1 MIIIHV
7 EVHDMLLIDGHLDL
21 AMNALLW
28 NRDLTQSVFEIR
40 RREAGMT
47 QKGRAMGTVAFPEM
61 RKGEVGVCLATVIA
75 RIARKGNP
83 YTGYN
88 SPEIAYAAAQGQL
101 AYYRILESQGK
112 VRMIKDWETLNAHA
126 EEWLNGP
133 HEDTPLGFILSMEGA
148 DPIINPEQLKSW
160 WEDGLRVVSLSHYG
174 VSTYAH
180 GTGTRGGLTPLGR
193 ELLEEMHSIG
203 MILDVTHLSEE
214 SFWEALDL
222 FPGPVIASHNN
233 CRALVPGDRQFSDEQ
248 IKALIKRD
256 TVIGVALDAWMLYPG
271 WIKGKTPNTV
281 VDMRSVADQIDHIC
295 RLAGNC
301 RHAAIGSDLDGG
313 YGKEQCPHDLDTIAD
328 LQKIPVLLEK
338 RGYSEEDIRRI
349 MHGNWLRL
357 FRKAWS

>member
-1 MIIIHV
+1 
-7 EVHDMLLIDGHLDL
+7 MLLIDGHLDL
-21 AMNALLW
+21 AMNALIL
-28 NRDLTQSVFEIR
+28 NRDLSKSVYEIR
-40 RREAGMT
+40 RQEAGMT
-47 QKGRAMGTVAFPEM
+47 DKGRGMGTVAFPEM

-83 YTGYN
+83 LTGYN
-88 SPEIAYAAAQGQL
+88 SPEIAYAMAQGQL
-101 AYYRILESQGK
+101 AYYRILESQGV
-112 VRMIKDWETLNAHA
+112 VRIIKDRETLNAHV
-126 EEWLNGP
+126 EDWLNEPRGDAP
-133 HEDTPLGFILSMEGA
+133 FGFILSMEGA

-193 ELLEEMHSIG
+193 KLLEEMHSIG

-214 SFWEALDL
+214 SFWEALDI
-222 FPGPVIASHNN
+222 FPGPIIASHNN

-248 IKALIKRD
+248 IQALIKRD
-256 TVIGVALDAWMLYPG
+256 AVIGVALDAWMLYPG
-271 WIKGKTPNTV
+271 WVKGKTPNTV
-281 VDMRSVADQIDHIC
+281 VDLQSVADQIDHIC

-328 LQKIPVLLEK
+328 LQKIPILLEK
-338 RGYSEEDIRRI
+338 RGYSEEDIKLI

-357 FRKAWS
+357 FRTAWS

>member
-1 MIIIHV
+1 
-7 EVHDMLLIDGHLDL
+7 MLLIDGHLDL
-21 AMNALLW
+21 AMNALIW
-28 NRDLTQSVFEIR
+28 NRDLSQSVFEIR

-75 RIARKGNP
+75 RIERRGNP
-83 YTGYN
+83 RRGYN
-88 SPEIAYAAAQGQL
+88 SPEIAYAMAQGQL

-112 VRMIKDWETLNAHA
+112 VRIIEDLEALNAHV
-126 EEWLNGP
+126 EEWLNEPRG
-133 HEDTPLGFILSMEGA
+133 DVPLGFILSMEGA
-148 DPIINPEQLKSW
+148 DPIIRPEQLKSW

-203 MILDVTHLSEE
+203 MILDVTHLSDE
-214 SFWEALDL
+214 SFWEALDI
-222 FPGPVIASHNN
+222 FSGPVIASHNN

-248 IKALIKRD
+248 IKALIRRD
-256 TVIGVALDAWMLYPG
+256 AVIGVALDAWMLYPG

-281 VDMRSVADQIDHIC
+281 VDLRSVADQIDHIC
-295 RLAGNC
+295 QLAGNS
-301 RHAAIGSDLDGG
+301 RHVAIGSDLDGG
-313 YGKEQCPHDLDTIAD
+313 FGKEQCPHDLDTIAD
-328 LQKIPVLLEK
+328 LQKIPALLEK
-338 RGYSEEDIRRI
+338 RRYSEEDIRLI

-357 FRKAWS
+357 FRTAWS

>member
-1 MIIIHV
+1 
-7 EVHDMLLIDGHLDL
+7 MLLIDGHLDL
-21 AMNALLW
+21 AMNALIW
-28 NRDLTQSVFEIR
+28 NRDLSQSVFEIR

-83 YTGYN
+83 LTGYN
-88 SPEIAYAAAQGQL
+88 SPEIAYAMAQGQL
-101 AYYRILESQGK
+101 AYYRILESQGV
-112 VRMIKDWETLNAHA
+112 VRIIKDWETLNAHV
-126 EEWLNGP
+126 EEWLNESRKDVP
-133 HEDTPLGFILSMEGA
+133 FGFILSMEGA

-214 SFWEALDL
+214 SFWEALDI

-248 IKALIKRD
+248 IQALIKRD
-256 TVIGVALDAWMLYPG
+256 AVIGVALDAWMLYPG

-281 VDMRSVADQIDHIC
+281 VDLQSVADQIDHIC
-295 RLAGNC
+295 QLAGNR

-328 LQKIPVLLEK
+328 LHKIPILLEK
-338 RGYSEEDIRRI
+338 RGYAEEDIKLI

-357 FRKAWS
+357 FRTAWS